1 MNLTE
6 LGNRIRSQREKC
18 GLKQIDLANALLVS
32 PQAVSKWERG
42 ENAPDIAA
50 LLPLSKVLNASI
62 EWLLGAYAERQRVF
76 EATVLVSGVQ
86 NTRQQ
91 AESME
96 PAELAA
102 WTNGICYQ
110 VTEAV
115 LAHNGIPVR
124 YIGPGIVSF
133 FSGPKHAQRAVAAAT
148 AAKRTSAASLKIG
161 ISTGSI
167 YFGPVGHPDYTQP
180 DIIGEP
186 FVIAFLSRDWAVSHT
201 TSGAVACSRA
211 AEGLGADVSL
221 GSLQPARFDGIR
233 HEVLL
238 CEVKC

>member
-6 LGNRIRSQREKC
+6 LGQRIRRQREKC

-50 LLPLSKVLNASI
+50 LLPLSKVLNTSV

-76 EATVLVSGVQ
+76 DATVLVSGVQ
-86 NTRQQ
+86 STRQR
-91 AESME
+91 AEAME
-96 PAELAA
+96 PAEFAA

-115 LAHNGIPVR
+115 LAHNGIPVK

-133 FSGPKHAQRAVAAAT
+133 FSGPNHALRAVAAAMS
-148 AAKRTSAASLKIG
+148 AKRTSAAALKIG
-161 ISTGSI
+161 ISTGPI
-167 YFGPVGHPDYTQP
+167 YFGPVGHPDYTHP

-186 FVIAFLSRDWAVSHT
+186 FVIAFLSRDWAASNT
-201 TSGAVACSRA
+201 ASGTVACGNA
-211 AEGLGADVSL
+211 AEILGADVPL
-221 GSLQPARFDGIR
+221 GPPQSAKFDGIS
-233 HEVLL
+233 HEVVLS
-238 CEVKC
+238 EVKC